1 MNLDHLINKY
11 KITKYK
17 DPLTAVKIKDLD
29 PAVIDNVKTAILNS
43 YDVTDPKYST
53 KEWVFQDTRRIVA
66 NSKYNP
72 LENQLFTD
80 LDFDNLLSN
89 ICSPIIE
96 QIQHI
101 LPDYIPVIT
110 QLATILPSQKLQ
122 WHIDVFLYQQFSN
135 KLHIPIITN
144 PGAFFD
150 VFLEGQVTRVNMT
163 SGSVW
168 NINNLALHRSINTG
182 EHYRTHLIIDF
193 MREDTINELLN
204 LDINFFHTKIPQ
216 MSDVEKSS
224 LELLIKKYS

>member
-1 MNLDHLINKY
+1 MNLESLINKY
-11 KITKYK
+11 KIKKYK
-17 DPLTAVKIKDLD
+17 EPLTAVKIKDLD
-29 PAVIDNVKTAILNS
+29 PAVFDNVKTSILNF

-53 KEWVFQDTRRIVA
+53 KEWVFQDTRRIVS

-72 LENQLFTD
+72 LETQLFTD
-80 LDFDNLLSN
+80 LDFDNSLSN

-96 QIQHI
+96 QIQYT
-101 LPDYIPVIT
+101 LPEYIPVIT

-122 WHIDVFLYQQFSN
+122 WHIDVFLYQQFTN

-150 VFLEGQVTRVNMT
+150 VFLNEQVTRVNMT

-168 NINNLALHRSINTG
+168 NINNLALHRSVNTG

-193 MREDTINELLN
+193 MEKNTIDELSELN
-204 LDINFFHTKIPQ
+204 INFFHTRIPE
-216 MSDVEKSS
+216 MSSIEKSS
-224 LELLIKKYS
+224 LEALAKKYS